1 MQAMRNETTTRT
13 PAPRALNMAC
23 TSGEARRAGIRVAQ
37 EQKGEAQMIET
48 TRFLANGKPD
58 TTHFPKDRLT
68 FVNWPA
74 EPQYSMGPSVT
85 VYLGSVSLGNYDTQ
99 GEAEREARF
108 IISAFDNGARW
119 ARNEFPGLAL
129 D

>member
-1 MQAMRNETTTRT
+1 MRHNETTAT
-13 PAPRALNMAC
+13 APTALVTVPHHHASQAPVGTN
-23 TSGEARRAGIRVAQ
+23 VV